1 MRAKTL
7 LWRLPPCPA
16 YDVEGTESWLTDMA
30 AQGWMLEKGS
40 FLLGVASFE
49 KAKPAAV
56 RYRLEAA
63 PKHASDWDNN
73 EGNPDPEA
81 VELNADS
88 GWEFVARRG
97 QFYIYRSETG
107 NSLELHTDPQ
117 VQALA
122 IKTLQRRQ
130 IGNLCTTMSWGIIH
144 SLLYFWKGFSLVL
157 AAADEGL
164 SIVLLTVLIPLWMA
178 GSGIVQ
184 VVHLQK
190 LKKKLKEGIPL
201 DHRKDWRK
209 GRRRFYGV
217 RLLRILLIAFWVV
230 LVFHMWDKDVTGSGK
245 QERADYQGILPFTT
259 MSDFAEGDYEENWKD
274 LRYDYVIE
282 WENALLNQGIKWAE
296 HAAVHRPDGSVLQGG
311 LHVIYYDAASEW
323 MAKALAFE
331 YLRVERARARENYE
345 PLKCPDFGLDEAVAY
360 RNLVHFPCV
369 VLRKGNR
376 VLCAYFY
383 QTGPDGELTFTE
395 WAGILADS
403 LA

>member
-1 MRAKTL
+1 MKIDFTEFFNLAYSERAGDYWTFTLGCLFTLAGLALCLFYVLDLLKYSGKAEGKLTKSEPTFKT
-7 LWRLPPCPA
+7 
-16 YDVEGTESWLTDMA
+16 
-30 AQGWMLEKGS
+30 
-40 FLLGVASFE
+40 
-49 KAKPAAV
+49 
-56 RYRLEAA
+56 
-63 PKHASDWDNN
+63 
-73 EGNPDPEA
+73 
-81 VELNADS
+81 
-88 GWEFVARRG
+88 RRG
-97 QFYIYRSETG
+97 QENAYENTYSYTVDG
-107 NSLELHTDPQ
+107 NRYT
-117 VQALA
+117 
-122 IKTLQRRQ
+122 
-130 IGNLCTTMSWGIIH
+130 
-144 SLLYFWKGFSLVL
+144 
-157 AAADEGL
+157 
-164 SIVLLTVLIPLWMA
+164 
-178 GSGIVQ
+178 
-184 VVHLQK
+184 
-190 LKKKLKEGIPL
+190 KKLKEGSPL

-311 LHVIYYDAASEW
+311 LHVIYYDAATEW